1 MKRSFA
7 VLDAQEALHAAIFIE
22 ERNAEV
28 YHRFAEMFV
37 EFGDAE
43 SLEIASVFWEMA
55 IEEHRH
61 SALLRSRYAEQYGAA
76 ICQLTEEEL
85 LEFIEVPRLE
95 DGDLPAAGGEG
106 VPGARE
112 RALQVALQAELSAQ
126 RYYAKLSESTA
137 EVSLRRLYQQLAA
150 MEDGHVAYLEN
161 KLACEGAD
169 QTSVN

>member
-7 VLDAQEALHAAIFIE
+7 VLDAQEALHAAVFIE

-43 SLEIASVFWEMA
+43 SLEIAGVFWEMA

-61 SALLRSRYAEQYGAA
+61 SSLLRSCYADQYGAA
-76 ICQLTEEEL
+76 TCQLTEEEL

-95 DGDLPAAGGEG
+95 DADLPAAGGDG
-106 VPGARE
+106 TQGARE
-112 RALQVALQAELSAQ
+112 RALQVALRAEISAQ
-126 RYYAKLSESTA
+126 QYYAKLSESTA

-150 MEDGHVAYLEN
+150 MEDGHVAYLEE
-161 KLACEGAD
+161 KLAREGAE
-169 QTSVN
+169 QPPVN